1 MANDTERNFKNHLG
15 ASSRSTHLISTCSVI
30 NYVIIR
36 PVNANMTVGRVRGVE
51 NRRKEVVEK
60 LIAAGMKL

>member
-1 MANDTERNFKNHLG
+1 MAKDIERNFKNHLG
-15 ASSRSTHLISTCSVI
+15 ANSRSTHLRSTCSVT

-36 PVNANMTVGRVRGVE
+36 PVNPKMTTGIVRGVE

-60 LIAAGMKL
+60 LITAGMKL